1 MNYTDWYTD
10 RLTVYRVKPVL
21 DGALTR
27 HERVRLA
34 EDVPCRIYHNSAHG
48 PRMQSTAAYF
58 RGEDRLACATVR
70 ARKSWPAAM
79 TRTYSRG
86 MSC

>member
-48 PRMQSTAAYF
+48 PRMQSTAAYT
-58 RGEDRLACATVR
+58 E
-70 ARKSWPAAM
+70 S
-79 TRTYSRG
+79 
-86 MSC
+86 